1 MAVMRLDKYLAN
13 MGCGSRSQVKEMIK
27 KGMVLRNGQ
36 AITEP
41 EAKINT
47 EEDEIVVD
55 GKKLTYKRYE
65 YYMLNKPAGYV
76 SAVTDEHFPTVCD
89 LTRKISKR
97 KLFPVGRLDKD
108 TEGLLLLTDD
118 GELAHRLLAPG
129 KHVDK
134 VYLARVDKEVMP
146 EDIEAFAKGLDIG
159 EKRKTLP
166 AKLEIIKSGQ
176 PSEVKITIQEG
187 KFHQIKRMFHA
198 VNKEVLYLKRISMG
212 TLLLDDTLKKGEC
225 RQLTE
230 MERKQL
236 TD

>member
-27 KGMVLRNGQ
+27 KGVVLRNGQ
-36 AITEP
+36 AITKP

-47 EEDEIVVD
+47 EEDEIIAD
-55 GKKLTYKRYE
+55 GKKLTYKKYE

-76 SAVTDEHFPTVCD
+76 SAVTDEHFPTVFD
-89 LTRKISKR
+89 LMRKISKR

-118 GELAHRLLAPG
+118 GELAHRLLAQG

-134 VYLARVDKEVMP
+134 VYLARIDKEVTP

-159 EKRKTLP
+159 EKRKTMP
-166 AKLEIIKSGQ
+166 AKLEIIRSSQ
-176 PSEVKITIQEG
+176 PAEVRITIQEG

-198 VNKEVLYLKRISMG
+198 VDKEVLYLKRISMG

-236 TD
+236 TN